1 MKRLALHWQILIGMA
16 LGVAWG
22 MMSSSFGLNSFT
34 TDWIGPFGTIFIN
47 MLKLIAV
54 PLVLVSL
61 ITGVSSLSD
70 ISRLSRIGTKT
81 IGTYLGTTVLAVV
94 LGLVLVNIFEPG
106 KAFSPEKREEF
117 KQQYAGTASAKSSD
131 AAALEQQGPLQPL
144 VDIVPE
150 NLFRAMTSNGSMLQV
165 IFFALLFGIALIL
178 IPPDKAQPVNDF
190 FEGVNMAILKIVD
203 IIMMTAPYGVFALL
217 AGLVVDFA
225 GDDPGAALELLM
237 VLGYYCIV
245 VAIGLA
251 LMILVV
257 YPALVVTVGRTKY
270 AHFIRGIFPA
280 QMLAFST
287 SSSAATLPATMECS
301 EKNLGINKEITSFVL
316 PLGATINMDGTSLY
330 QSVAAVFIAQAY
342 GIELDLAAQL
352 GIVMT
357 ATLAS
362 IGSAAV
368 PGAGIVMLVIVL
380 QQAGIPIEGIA
391 LILAPDRLLDMLRT
405 TVNVTGD
412 ATVAMMVARTEGQ
425 LHPPTEITVK

>member
-1 MKRLALHWQILIGMA
+1 MA
-16 LGVAWG
+16 LGIAWG
-22 MMSSSFGLNSFT
+22 MMASSFGLNSFT
-34 TDWIGPFGTIFIN
+34 QDWISPFGTIFIN
-47 MLKLIAV
+47 LLKLIAV

-61 ITGVSSLSD
+61 ITGVASLSD
-70 ISRLSRIGTKT
+70 ISRLSRIGSKT
-81 IGTYLGTTVLAVV
+81 IGIYLGTTVLAVF
-94 LGLVLVNIFEPG
+94 LGLVLVNVFEPG

-117 KQQYAGTASAKSSD
+117 KEQFASTTNQRSSD
-131 AAALEQQGPLQPL
+131 AAAVEQQGPLQPL
-144 VDIVPE
+144 IDIVPS
-150 NLFRAMTSNGSMLQV
+150 NIFRSMTDNGSMLQV

-190 FEGVNMAILKIVD
+190 FEGVNMAILKVVD

-217 AGLVVDFA
+217 AGLVVEFA
-225 GDDPGAALELLM
+225 GNDPGAALELLL

-245 VAIGLA
+245 VTIGLA
-251 LMILVV
+251 LMIFVV
-257 YPALVVTVGRTKY
+257 YPALVVTVGKTKY
-270 AHFIRGIFPA
+270 RSFLTGIFPA

-287 SSSAATLPATMECS
+287 SSSAATLPVTMECA

-330 QSVAAVFIAQAY
+330 QAVAAVFIAQAY
-342 GIELDLAAQL
+342 GIELDIMAQL

-362 IGSAAV
+362 IGAAAV

-391 LILAPDRLLDMLRT
+391 LILAPDRILDMLRT

-412 ATVAMMVARTEGQ
+412 ATVSMMVARTEGQ
-425 LHPPTEITVK
+425 LHPPTEIAVK